1 MDADR
6 KVARGKTKLLI
17 SYPFWGSLALATKF
31 VEDNTIPTMCT
42 DGRTIRWS
50 RAFVDMLSPL
60 NVLFVIAHE
69 ILHIALMHPLR
80 VGNRNAKLWNIAAD
94 LAINIELVKIF
105 GIDAMPEGGLYDPK
119 YDGMSAE
126 QIYKLLQD
134 MSDDELDKQTGG
146 GQDWD
151 MGGVEEPKND
161 QGQKLDAAEM
171 GQREA
176 EVQQKV
182 MVAAD
187 AAKAIGKLP
196 ASIEDIVKVMRRSQ
210 VDLETVVNKFVG
222 GEQPSNYTY
231 RRINKRDFTMYG
243 MINRTLENNTVGH
256 TVISIDSSM
265 SVSDTEQE
273 YFLGLVN
280 QFIQSKQ
287 PESVTIITWTTSV
300 RNAKTYQKG
309 ETVPVIA
316 INDRGGTRVT
326 PVFKYIEENRIPCDQ
341 MIVLSDMQIGDF
353 PDVPPRYPVLWV
365 SSDLRSKPAPWG
377 KSTWMKA
384 A

>member
-1 MDADR
+1 
-6 KVARGKTKLLI
+6 
-17 SYPFWGSLALATKF
+17 
-31 VEDNTIPTMCT
+31 MCT

-50 RAFVDMLSPL
+50 RAFVDELSPL

-80 VGNRNAKLWNIAAD
+80 VGNRDAKLWNIATD

-105 GIDAMPEGGLYDPK
+105 GLDAMPEGGLYDLK

-134 MSDDELDKQTGG
+134 MSDDEIDSTTGG

-151 MGGVEEPKND
+151 MGGIEEPKNN

-171 GQREA
+171 GQLEA

-196 ASIEDIVKVMRRSQ
+196 ASIEDVVKVMRRSQ

-231 RRINKRDFTMYG
+231 RRINKRDYTMYG

-256 TVISIDSSM
+256 TVISIDTSM

-287 PESVTIITWTTSV
+287 PESVTIITWTVSV

-316 INDRGGTRVT
+316 INDRVAHWLPQCSSTS
-326 PVFKYIEENRIPCDQ
+326 KKN
-341 MIVLSDMQIGDF
+341 
-353 PDVPPRYPVLWV
+353 V
-365 SSDLRSKPAPWG
+365 SHVIR
-377 KSTWMKA
+377 
-384 A
+384 